1 MQKQLSFAREDKRW
15 TGRWTSPSLNPSVR
29 IVGFMSAGK
38 PGECVDA
45 ALHSQLCG
53 DYITV
58 WDSDSGTGEVQMS
71 ET

>member
-1 MQKQLSFAREDKRW
+1 M
-15 TGRWTSPSLNPSVR
+15 R

-38 PGECVDA
+38 PGESVDA
-45 ALHSQLCG
+45 ALHSQFCG

-58 WDSDSGTGEVQMS
+58 WDSDSGNSEVQMS

>member
-1 MQKQLSFAREDKRW
+1 MQKQLSFAREDRRW
-15 TGRWTSPSLNPSVR
+15 TGRWTSPSLNSSVR

-38 PGECVDA
+38 AGESVDA
-45 ALHSQLCG
+45 ALHSQLGG

-58 WDSDSGTGEVQMS
+58 WDSGNGEVQMS